1 MNSSIMANVTKA
13 FIGDSKDLVDP
24 YVVVMFAG
32 QMVIGILLI
41 TKVGLL
47 SYQLCYRQ
55 VIMLMSFNLQFH
67 KLGKTCIL
75 VIRKCSVLKLCRNKV
90 MQTLNASRSS
100 ISLTAVGQRQAAGGE
115 REFCSTVT
123 KTTSYKTVIYP
134 AWYQVSAMFWS
145 PQSEIRKQG

>member
-41 TKVGLL
+41 TKVGLIC
-47 SYQLCYRQ
+47 YYLCYRQ
-55 VIMLMSFNLQFH
+55 VIMLMSFNLQLH
-67 KLGKTCIL
+67 KIGKTCIL

-90 MQTLNASRSS
+90 METFNASRSN
-100 ISLTAVGQRQAAGGE
+100 IRLTALGYRQAAGGE
-115 REFCSTVT
+115 REFCSTVI
-123 KTTSYKTVIYP
+123 KTLSYKTVIYT
-134 AWYQVSAMFWS
+134 A
-145 PQSEIRKQG
+145 